1 MYKRELETL
10 LQNGGL
16 PRSIMLF
23 GDCDYDIEYYTK
35 KILEQKAGHNP
46 SMLKLYF
53 GEFNLQSGKTH
64 LAESSLFGDTNVLI
78 VKTDKKID
86 TKSLKELNEVVSRN
100 QSSLFILHYHAE
112 DGKAKSKAFNTKGQS
127 ANVRFFK
134 PNFGEA
140 MTTLKRVAGEKGIS
154 VSNDVLSHILNMHS
168 LNISLAVTDLEKI
181 EILGS
186 EATNNDALAMITG
199 QQEADLFGLCE
210 ALITN
215 QPFATSLA
223 RILQEGESEVQI
235 VSGINNIFLQ
245 LFMFNSCAKINGH
258 ADSKDFL
265 GYKLPGPIEQRRAGL
280 SLKIKEHHYQNILL
294 ELNNLELILK
304 TDSKIEK
311 KALLLSTLIT
321 IQNRLLS

>member
-10 LQNGGL
+10 LQNNQL

-23 GDCDYDIEYYTK
+23 GDCDYDIEYYTQQ
-35 KILEQKAGHNP
+35 ILKTAGDNP

-53 GEFNLQSGKTH
+53 GEFNLQSAKTH
-64 LAESSLFGDTNVLI
+64 LGESSLFGDTNVLI

-86 TKSLKELNEVVSRN
+86 TKSLKELIEVVNRTP
-100 QSSLFILHYHAE
+100 SSLFIIHYLAE
-112 DGKAKSKAFNTKGQS
+112 DGKAKSKAFNKKGES
-127 ANVRFFK
+127 AHVRFFR

-140 MTTLKRVAGEKGIS
+140 MTTMKRIAAEKGIN

-210 ALITN
+210 ALIIN
-215 QPFATSLA
+215 QPFAMSLA

-245 LFMFNSCAKINGH
+245 LFMFNSCAKVNGH

-265 GYKLPGPIEQRRAGL
+265 GYKLPAQIEQKRAGL
-280 SLKIKEHHYQNILL
+280 SLRIKEHQYQNILF

-311 KALLLSTLIT
+311 KALLLSTLIH
-321 IQNRLLS
+321 IQNTLKG